1 MMRQKQLYSLSV
13 LPKHKL
19 PTQLH
24 KGRPLPSSPLQSWC
38 TCSQSQNWIWMDG
51 SSLQYRGTETNANT
65 RTRTELHQNSILCD
79 SITHLCKIKGYNYA
93 FCRRDS
99 DQYSFF
105 FVRSTLLLRS
115 AARNIFLS
123 TLDPCAGNTDS
134 PSSQSETRGRGRL
147 N

>member
-105 FVRSTLLLRS
+105 LFVRHYYYGLLPGTSFCRLWIPVQETLTHR
-115 AARNIFLS
+115 AVRVKHEE
-123 TLDPCAGNTDS
+123 G
-134 PSSQSETRGRGRL
+134 EG
-147 N
+147 